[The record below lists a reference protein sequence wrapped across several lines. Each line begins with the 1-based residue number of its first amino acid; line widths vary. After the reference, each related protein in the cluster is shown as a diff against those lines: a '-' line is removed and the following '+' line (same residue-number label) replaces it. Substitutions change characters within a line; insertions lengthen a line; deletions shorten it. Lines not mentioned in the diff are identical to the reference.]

1 MSCPTSP
8 PPEPA
13 RRPGGTSRRGLSLFR
28 AGPAVLPPRR
38 QCRLRWRCRWGRVR
52 HWVRGGGEARC
63 VARGLWGGGAR
74 RARAQ
79 HVLHRRGGLG
89 GRSSL
94 RPRWRPLP
102 RWYAAAQGRQDAAE
116 CVRERRWGSP
126 CLGEG
131 GLGGACRA
139 AGSTKAPASAGG
151 ERGVRPG
158 AAPRPAGR
166 HRGGPAAPPLGGAPT
181 SSPQAESARGT
192 GLGLLPPPAGWGDR
206 GSVAPTPAVWR
217 NIPPGTVRIARSGV
231 WRFVGLEEP
240 RSKAGGGR
248 VPSTLGG
255 AAHRRAAG
263 GPNSGRACDAGRAR
277 TRQEDNTAAPARRA
291 SGTSTWR
298 PGATRGGVTGQL
310 EPPER
315 PAWPTWPAR
324 QQRLMP
330 KPRLLQQAHN
340 GAPCSKQSA
349 PCVPLPAPG
358 GGLRCGAAR
367 GTLLVRARGDRRA

>member
-1 MSCPTSP
+1 MSSPTGP
-8 PPEPA
+8 PPVPA

-38 QCRLRWRCRWGRVR
+38 QCRLRWQRRWGRVR
-52 HWVRGGGEARC
+52 HWVRGGGGGALR
-63 VARGLWGGGAR
+63 RSRPGGGGGGW
-74 RARAQ
+74 RARSQ
-79 HVLHRRGGLG
+79 HVRQRPVGLG
-89 GRSSL
+89 GRSPS
-94 RPRWRPLP
+94 RPRWGPSP
-102 RWYAAAQGRQDAAE
+102 RWCAAAQGRRDAAGY
-116 CVRERRWGSP
+116 VRERRWGSP
-126 CLGEG
+126 CLGG
-131 GLGGACRA
+131 GGSCRA

-151 ERGVRPG
+151 EGGVGPG

-181 SSPQAESARGT
+181 SSAQAESARGA
-192 GLGLLPPPAGWGDR
+192 GLGLLPPHAGRGDR
-206 GSVAPTPAVWR
+206 GSVAPPPAVWCD
-217 NIPPGTVRIARSGV
+217 ILPGTPRIARLGV
-231 WRFVGLEEP
+231 WRFTGLEEP
-240 RSKAGGGR
+240 RSKARGGR

-255 AAHRRAAG
+255 AAHRCAAG
-263 GPNSGRACDAGRAR
+263 GPESGRAYDARRAR
-277 TRQEDNTAAPARRA
+277 PSQEDNAAAPACRA

-298 PGATRGGVTGQL
+298 PGATRGGATGQL

-330 KPRLLQQAHN
+330 QPRLLQRAHD

-358 GGLRCGAAR
+358 GRLRCGAAR
-367 GTLLVRARGDRRA
+367 GTLLAGARGGRRA